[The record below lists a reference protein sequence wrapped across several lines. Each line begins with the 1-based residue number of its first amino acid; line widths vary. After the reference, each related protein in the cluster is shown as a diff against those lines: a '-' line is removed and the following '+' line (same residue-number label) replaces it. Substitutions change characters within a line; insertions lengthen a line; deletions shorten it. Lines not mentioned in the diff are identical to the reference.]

1 VTDPFDTVRAGL
13 VVGRSFGDAEAYR
26 ALASIEERLKRVETA
41 FDSLT
46 ANYEDERAR
55 AEAAERE
62 RDALQHIIDCADTP
76 LMRDVL
82 RERDDL
88 RQKRDSVG
96 TLAVE
101 EAIGRSKAEIRI
113 AELEEALLPFA
124 EAANDKLPVDS
135 VLNARRALATSEQAA
150 QDDEADLGKR

>member
-1 VTDPFDTVRAGL
+1 MNVTDPFDTVTAAL
-13 VVGRSFGDAEAYR
+13 DTHPDPALWTPAKF
-26 ALASIEERLKRVETA
+26 ALASIEERLRET
-41 FDSLT
+41 
-46 ANYEDERAR
+46 E
-55 AEAAERE
+55 
-62 RDALQHIIDCADTP
+62 
-76 LMRDVL
+76 

-135 VLNARRALATSEQAA
+135 VLNARRALATSEQARSEEGA
-150 QDDEADLGKR
+150 A